1 MAGDEVFKA
10 DLLAGKVAVITGAGT
25 GIGVGLGRA
34 LANVGAAV
42 VLSPFASVAGA
53 EHLAAQV
60 TEQGGQAMVY
70 PTDIRE
76 YDQVEK
82 LFEATLDKFGRIDI
96 MINNSGITEPH
107 SLLEMTPD
115 EWDKTLNINLR
126 GAFYCTQLAARQ
138 MIAQGDGG
146 RIINFSSVHGFQSA
160 PHHSHYE
167 ATKGAINMFTKA
179 SAIELAP
186 HNIQVNAIAPG
197 VIEVE
202 RYGAIPGYDRA
213 LWAKRVPAGRVGFPT
228 DIAPLAVFLCSPGAS
243 YITGQI
249 IWVDGGLTSRL
260 GLGDDS

>member
-1 MAGDEVFKA
+1 
-10 DLLAGKVAVITGAGT
+10 
-25 GIGVGLGRA
+25 
-34 LANVGAAV
+34 

-53 EHLAAQV
+53 EHLAAEV
-60 TEQGGQAMVY
+60 TDQGGQAMVY

-82 LFEATLDKFGRIDI
+82 LFEATLDKFGRVDI

-126 GAFYCTQLAARQ
+126 GAFFCTQLAARQ

-160 PHHSHYE
+160 PYHSHYE

-202 RYGAIPGYDRA
+202 RYDTIPGYDRA